1 LECIL
6 SVDEKAEAALT
17 AAMQNVIDN
26 DGEKKIQ
33 DGNISTES
41 NSLGDMANFIKAA
54 SAAGIKLGT
63 RTTRTIGTRI
73 G

>member
-1 LECIL
+1 M